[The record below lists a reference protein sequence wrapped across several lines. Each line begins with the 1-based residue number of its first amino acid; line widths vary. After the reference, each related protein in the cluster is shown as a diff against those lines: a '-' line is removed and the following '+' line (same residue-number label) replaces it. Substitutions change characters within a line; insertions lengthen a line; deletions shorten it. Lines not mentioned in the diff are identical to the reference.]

1 MAKTI
6 TIQSPIKI
14 IGTTTIPNKSDL
26 NNGEFAIKNLN
37 GNALILFKESEHLVP
52 ASTIVLYDRNMSWI
66 DPKADSGDLDI
77 DDLFGF
83 SGNHGVDNLLIM
95 IQELCESSANS
106 CIEIP
111 CILAVT
117 NGSGNIYTFLRPQC
131 SFATYKDSDTSI
143 KWNLVYYGNDF
154 IKSINSDNTVYCYQV
169 TLTFRIGHGTFTA
182 TSTKTAVKDIAGL
195 SNVDNTSD
203 ANKPISTAQQTA
215 LDKKVDKVSGKS
227 LISDTL
233 IQKLETGVATLG
245 EDGKVLTSQLPSY
258 VDDVVDLQTI
268 TDNPTFAGVT
278 SPQSGQKAGL
288 TGSSGE
294 QEDGIYTYNGEAW
307 ERTSDYEADKIYI
320 CIKAGN
326 NSGTG
331 QTYPANSTWRWSGT
345 TLVQISTSIVIGTTT
360 GTAYDGG
367 KGKALEEKVAN
378 IPDGEDIVTEVEFV
392 TETI

>member
-1 MAKTI
+1 MAKTL
-6 TIQSPIKI
+6 TIQSPIKV
-14 IGTTTIPNKSDL
+14 IGTTEIPDRSNL
-26 NNGEFAIKNLN
+26 NNGEFAIKNFK
-37 GNALILFKESEHLVP
+37 GNALIFFKEGDELVP
-52 ASTIVLYDRNMSWI
+52 ASPLVLYDKNYSWT
-66 DPKADSGDLDI
+66 DPKEDSGDLDA

-83 SGNHGVDNLLIM
+83 SGARSLDNLLQI
-95 IQELCESSANS
+95 ISKLCESSANS
-106 CIEIP
+106 CIDIP
-111 CILAVT
+111 CVLAITNADNIL
-117 NGSGNIYTFLRPQC
+117 TFLRPQC
-131 SFATYKDSDTSI
+131 SFVTYKDSDNSI
-143 KWNLVYYGNDF
+143 KWNLLYYGNDF
-154 IKSINSDNTVYCYQV
+154 IKSINGDNTIYCYQV

-203 ANKPISTAQQTA
+203 ANKPISTAQQAA

-268 TDNPTFAGVT
+268 TDDPTFAEVT

-288 TGSSGE
+288 IGSSGE

-326 NSGTG
+326 NSGAG

>member
-1 MAKTI
+1 MAKTL
-6 TIQSPIKI
+6 TIQSPIKV
-14 IGTTTIPNKSDL
+14 IGTTVIPDRGNL
-26 NNGEFAIKNLN
+26 NNGEFAIKNFK
-37 GNALILFKESEHLVP
+37 GNALIFFKEGDELVP
-52 ASTIVLYDRNMSWI
+52 ASPLVLYDKNYSWT
-66 DPKADSGDLDI
+66 DPKEDFGDLDVN
-77 DDLFGF
+77 DLFGF
-83 SGNHGVDNLLIM
+83 SEDKSLENLLQI
-95 IQELCESSANS
+95 ISKLCESSANS
-106 CIEIP
+106 CIDIP
-111 CILAVT
+111 CVLAITNADKIL
-117 NGSGNIYTFLRPQC
+117 TFLRPQC
-131 SFATYKDSDTSI
+131 SFVTYKDSDTSI
-143 KWNLVYYGNDF
+143 KWNLLYYGNDF
-154 IKSINSDNTVYCYQV
+154 IKSINGDNTIYCYQI
-169 TLTFRIGHGTFTA
+169 TLTFRIGSGTYTA
-182 TSTKTAVKDIAGL
+182 TSTKTPVKNIAGL

-203 ANKPISTAQQTA
+203 ANKPISTAQQAA

-345 TLVQISTSIVIGTTT
+345 SLVQISASIVIGTTT